1 MFSRSPYLIGINP
14 SSLTTEKSRMALG
27 YLNKNWVGNKTSV
40 TKPQPL
46 KEVDGLG
53 GGGLGVFL
61 SLFFLGGGNAICN

>member
-27 YLNKNWVGNKTSV
+27 YLNKNWVGNKTAV

-53 GGGLGVFL
+53 GGGRRF
-61 SLFFLGGGNAICN
+61 SKSFFLEGGA